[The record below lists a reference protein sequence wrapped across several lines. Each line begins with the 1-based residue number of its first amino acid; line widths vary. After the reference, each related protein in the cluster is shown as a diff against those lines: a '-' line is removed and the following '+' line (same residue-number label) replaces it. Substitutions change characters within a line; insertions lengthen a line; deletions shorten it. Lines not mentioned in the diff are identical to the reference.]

1 MESRRARR
9 AAPTRIS
16 SMPANG
22 VRVAW
27 VAPISRGSIALPNPD
42 LGSGVTDDWQR
53 IVEFVR
59 SNVASDV
66 YLNRCLVK
74 GRVDGKVVRLSSAGD
89 FTAEAF
95 EGLIRA
101 LVATRADLQPALETA
116 MPSLDFSTQMHGM
129 RFRVN
134 IVRAQGKLSAS
145 LRPLPESPPS
155 PESIGLPEKVTRALT
170 TAPGG
175 LVLITG
181 VTGSGKTTTLAAV
194 IETINQ
200 LRPVKI
206 VTIED
211 PIEFLFEEKL
221 ADIAQREVGV
231 DCPSFHLGV
240 RDAWRQNPDVISI
253 AEIRDQETAIVAL
266 QAAETGHLVF
276 GTLHANNVR
285 ETPERLLKL
294 LPADMRERA
303 RDVFA
308 SVLVGL
314 FSQVLLP
321 KRESGRIALR
331 EILLNDDAITA
342 VIKKGSDHELDHY
355 MRSGRSKGMIDRKTH
370 LQALRAQVEPREYER
385 WMQLLTD

>member
-1 MESRRARR
+1 M
-9 AAPTRIS
+9 
-16 SMPANG
+16 
-22 VRVAW
+22 
-27 VAPISRGSIALPNPD
+27 
-42 LGSGVTDDWQR
+42 
-53 IVEFVR
+53 
-59 SNVASDV
+59 
-66 YLNRCLVK
+66 
-74 GRVDGKVVRLSSAGD
+74 
-89 FTAEAF
+89 
-95 EGLIRA
+95 
-101 LVATRADLQPALETA
+101 
-116 MPSLDFSTQMHGM
+116 
-129 RFRVN
+129 
-134 IVRAQGKLSAS
+134 
-145 LRPLPESPPS
+145 
-155 PESIGLPEKVTRALT
+155 
-170 TAPGG
+170 
-175 LVLITG
+175 
-181 VTGSGKTTTLAAV
+181 TGSGKTTTLAAV
-194 IETINQ
+194 LETINQ

-231 DCPSFHLGV
+231 DCPSFHVGA

-276 GTLHANNVR
+276 GTLHASNVR

-342 VIKKGSDHELDHY
+342 VHQKRERPRTGPLYAFGPIQRNDRSQNAPSDAALAGRAARIRALDAVTY
-355 MRSGRSKGMIDRKTH
+355 G
-370 LQALRAQVEPREYER
+370 LRLATSLPRTR
-385 WMQLLTD
+385 PWLVLPCCP